1 MTILVNEGFETGDF
15 SNWTT
20 TGNVTIQTASFG
32 VDPTEGNFQALVSN
46 GVNSVSDASLETL
59 LGLNAGDLD
68 NLGNGD
74 ATEGSAI
81 QLLPITVE
89 AGDVVTFDWNFLT
102 DEGTPSSFN
111 DFAFV
116 SISSLSELGDT
127 NSNFFFSNTI
137 FPSET
142 GYGSFTYQ
150 FETDGTFTI
159 GIGVVDVGDTA
170 VDSALLVDNLKVFS
184 NPEPSDTIAEAFD
197 TGLDSDESATFNFS
211 TSIGDNPNIDPNL
224 DIDLYQVQLDLGD
237 RLKIDVDASDFGS
250 TLDPIL
256 RVFDS
261 AGNELAVNDDFD
273 SLDSFIDF
281 SASSSGAYYIGVSG
295 YSNFSYDP
303 FTAGSGTFGSTGT
316 YEIKFDL
323 TTAIS
328 GTADDDFLLGTEDD
342 DSIVGLGGS
351 DNIIALAGND
361 TITGDEGDDLISGG
375 DGNDSLSGG
384 LGDDQLSG
392 NGGNDT
398 ISGGN
403 GIDVIFGG
411 NGQDSISGGIG
422 KDRIFGESGN
432 DTISGEDGDD
442 NVDGDA
448 GNDFISGGN
457 GKDRIFGDTGNDTIN
472 GDIGNDQINGASGFD
487 VLSGGN
493 GNDRIFGDSED
504 DFLFGDNNN
513 DELTGGTNNDYLDGG
528 NGNDKLIGVNTTFGF
543 GAFEIDTLIGG
554 AGNDTF
560 VLGDASNIYYDDG
573 ISSSNGE
580 SDYAFIVDFNS
591 SNDFIQLKGTADLY
605 RLDFFI
611 SGAGTQDVAI
621 LYDPGTSGK
630 DETIGIVQNVST
642 SFSLSNSSFTF
653 V

>member
-20 TGNVTIQTASFG
+20 TGNASIQTASFG
-32 VDPTEGNFQALVSN
+32 VDPTEGNFQALISN
-46 GVNSVSDASLETL
+46 GVNSVSDTSLETL
-59 LGLNAGDLD
+59 LGLNSGDLD
-68 NLGNGD
+68 NLGNGN
-74 ATEGSAI
+74 ATEGSAL

-102 DEGTPSSFN
+102 GEGTPSSFN

-127 NSNFFFSNTI
+127 NSNFIFSNTI
-137 FPSET
+137 FPTET
-142 GYGSFTYQ
+142 GYGTFTYQ
-150 FETDGTFTI
+150 FETDGTFTV
-159 GIGVVDVGDTA
+159 GIGVVDVGDTI

-184 NPEPSDTIAEAFD
+184 NPEPSDTIPEAFD

-237 RLKIDVDASDFGS
+237 NLKIDIDANNFGS

-273 SLDSFIDF
+273 SLDSFINF
-281 SASSSGAYYIGVSG
+281 SASSSGTYYIGVSG

-316 YEIKFDL
+316 YEINFDL
-323 TTAIS
+323 IAAIS

-342 DSIVGLGGS
+342 DSILGLGGS

-361 TITGDEGDDLISGG
+361 TISGDEGDDLISGG
-375 DGNDSLSGG
+375 DGNDSISGG
-384 LGDDQLSG
+384 LGADQISG
-392 NGGNDT
+392 NNGDDT
-398 ISGGN
+398 VSGED

-411 NGQDSISGGIG
+411 DGGDFISGGTG
-422 KDRIFGESGN
+422 KDRIFGEFGDDIIN
-432 DTISGEDGDD
+432 GDDGDD
-442 NVDGDA
+442 NLNGEDGFDS
-448 GNDFISGGN
+448 ISGGN
-457 GKDRIFGDTGNDTIN
+457 GKDRIFG
-472 GDIGNDQINGASGFD
+472 ASGFD
-487 VLSGGN
+487 FLSGGN

-504 DFLFGDNNN
+504 DFIFGDNNN
-513 DELTGGTNNDYLDGG
+513 DELTGGTNSDYLDGG
-528 NGNDKLIGVNTTFGF
+528 NGNDKLIGVNTTLGF
-543 GAFEIDTLIGG
+543 GAFESDTLLGG
-554 AGNDTF
+554 AGRDTF
-560 VLGDASNIYYDDG
+560 VLGDTANIYYDDG
-573 ISSSNGE
+573 NSSTTGE
-580 SDYAFIVDFNS
+580 FDYALIVDFDS
-591 SNDFIQLKGTADLY
+591 SNDFIQLKGTPDLY

-611 SGAGTQDVAI
+611 SGSGTQDVAI
-621 LYDPGTSGK
+621 VYDPGTIAK

-642 SFSLSNSSFTF
+642 SLSLSDSSFIF